1 MFNMRDDSI
10 ETAAEGA
17 DRSRSHSKR
26 PLHIVQFIA
35 GLAMIPLTA
44 WFLMQGDIRGG
55 VLTAIVAIIAI
66 AYAGMNLFV
75 RTWP

>member
-10 ETAAEGA
+10 ETASEGA
-17 DRSRSHSKR
+17 DRSRSRSKR

-35 GLAMIPLTA
+35 GLVIAPLA
-44 WFLMQGDIRGG
+44 IWFFLQGDIRGG

-66 AYAGMNLFV
+66 VYAGMNLFV
-75 RTWP
+75 RPWP